1 MPKSIP
7 GKVSAFILA
16 VFFVQVIVFFF
27 SIFNQN
33 GFGAMVNFVQLA
45 PYTAL
50 LGLVFGIAGS
60 IKEEGGQ
67 QLLTLTTLGVSV
79 VFLCFTIYFLFI
91 WSFGG

>member
-7 GKVSAFILA
+7 GKISALILA
-16 VFFVQVIVFFF
+16 VFCIQVIVFFVT
-27 SIFNQN
+27 IFNQN
-33 GFGAMVNFVQLA
+33 GFGAMVNFIQLA

-50 LGLVFGIAGS
+50 LGLIFGIAGT
-60 IKEEGGQ
+60 IKEEGIQ
-67 QLLTLTTLGVSV
+67 RLLTLTTLGISV